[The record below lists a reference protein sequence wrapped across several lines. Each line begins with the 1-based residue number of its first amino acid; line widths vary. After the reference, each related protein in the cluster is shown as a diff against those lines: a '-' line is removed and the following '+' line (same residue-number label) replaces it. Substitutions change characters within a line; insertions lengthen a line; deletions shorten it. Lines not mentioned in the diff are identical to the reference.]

1 MLKEIIVL
9 LIGSNPVFAALN
21 PAGFGLS
28 SIGAVAFACFLWWL
42 CNKFTS
48 LWNRSFYLNWFHHVV
63 CAVAALVTI
72 FLCITFASVGEIGQ
86 VLDQVVTEWGSQMRE
101 GSGSN
106 ISQRASLGDVSSGY
120 TSDGQSVASDSDLAH
135 QFEGTH
141 PFLCEVVQLD
151 NVDSYGN
158 SQPGEPDSSAG
169 QMIDRVA
176 AGLKDEL
183 QGQARHVVFLLRFVL
198 FLSFV
203 LVQGIVFSLT
213 GYAAHRNIRPCS

>member
-1 MLKEIIVL
+1 MLKGIFVL
-9 LIGSNPVFAALN
+9 LIGSNPVFAVLN
-21 PAGFGLS
+21 PAGFGLVC
-28 SIGAVAFACFLWWL
+28 IGAVTFACFLWWL

-63 CAVAALVTI
+63 CAIAGLVTI
-72 FLCITFASVGEIGQ
+72 FLCITFVSVGEIGQ

-101 GSGSN
+101 SSGSSV
-106 ISQRASLGDVSSGY
+106 SQRASLGDSSSESAAGGQSIA
-120 TSDGQSVASDSDLAH
+120 SDGDLVH
-135 QFEGTH
+135 QFEMTH
-141 PFLCEVVQLD
+141 PFLCEVVHLD

-158 SQPGEPDSSAG
+158 SQPGEQDSQMG
-169 QMIDRVA
+169 QTIDHVA

-183 QGQARHVVFLLRFVL
+183 QEQARHVVFLLRSIL

-203 LVQGIVFSLT
+203 LVQGIVFFLT